1 MVSLAEN
8 GYLVI
13 RNKLSSTQ
21 IQYARDCFKKDK
33 INYQNIKKVN
43 ENYLRIAG
51 ETVGQKLTCMKFR
64 ASNNNNSVDA
74 GAFHRDYHI
83 NSQVANPLPVY
94 TCLLYLDDST
104 MQLIPGTHQQR
115 HMCLPKAMKRF
126 KDKKNID
133 VKAGDILII
142 YASIIHRGIFYKKQE
157 NRRLI
162 QQFDCVDVSTLDLQK
177 KQILHVP
184 CVNKCYNT
192 IADLAVKLNK
202 VKPLSNSLNYIYYLN
217 VAMGYVRL
225 VSLEKKLGYPE
236 VVGFSSEV
244 NQARYQPKNKGWE
257 VGNKYITN
265 YPVLDLPAS
274 KLGKYRSY
282 NQINPALLV
291 TQFILL
297 LVLSVI
303 IIVYVISLVRNSNKP
318 IRKVTN
324 TKKSGNKNKNSK
336 K

>member
-1 MVSLAEN
+1 MFSLAQD
-8 GYLVI
+8 GYLII
-13 RNKLSSTQ
+13 RNKLTEEQ
-21 IQYARDCFKKDK
+21 LKFARSCFNKNTIDYKK
-33 INYQNIKKVN
+33 IKKVN

-51 ETVGQKLTCMKFR
+51 ETVGKNLTCMKFR

-74 GAFHRDYHI
+74 GAFHRDYHL
-83 NSQVANPLPVY
+83 NPQVQNPLPVY

-104 MQLIPGTHQQR
+104 MQLIPGTHQER
-115 HMCLPKAMKRF
+115 HMSLPQAMGRF
-126 KDKKNID
+126 KDKKNIN
-133 VKAGDILII
+133 VRAGDILII
-142 YASIIHRGIFYKKQE
+142 YASIIHRGIFYKKQD

-162 QQFDCVDVSTLDLQK
+162 QQFDCVDVKNLPTLK

-192 IADLAVKLNK
+192 LADMAVKLNK
-202 VKPLSNSLNYIYYLN
+202 IKPVSNSLNYIYYLN

-225 VSLEKKLGYPE
+225 VNLEKILGYPE

-244 NQARYQPKNKGWE
+244 NQARYVPKNKGWE

-265 YPVLDLPAS
+265 YNVLDLPVS

-282 NQINPALLV
+282 NQINTGLLV

-297 LVLSVI
+297 LVLVI
-303 IIVYVISLVRNSNKP
+303 IIIIYLICLVRES
-318 IRKVTN
+318 
-324 TKKSGNKNKNSK
+324 KNKKTVSK
-336 K
+336 GRKRKFRN

>member
-1 MVSLAEN
+1 MVSLAQD
-8 GYLVI
+8 GYLII
-13 RNKLSSTQ
+13 RNKLSVRELEF
-21 IQYARDCFKKDK
+21 ARACFQNKTIDYK
-33 INYQNIKKVN
+33 NIKKIN

-51 ETVGQKLTCMKFR
+51 ETVGKKLTCMKYR

-83 NSQVANPLPVY
+83 NPQVVNPLPVY

-104 MQLIPGTHQQR
+104 MQLIPGSHNER

-142 YASIIHRGIFYKKQE
+142 YASIIHRGIFYRKQE

-162 QQFDCVDVSTLDLQK
+162 QQFDCVDVKNLELHK
-177 KQILHVP
+177 KQILHIP

-192 IADLAVKLNK
+192 IADMAVKLNK

-225 VSLEKKLGYPE
+225 VNLEKKLGYPGI
-236 VVGFSSEV
+236 VGFSSEV

-265 YPVLDLPAS
+265 YPVLDLPTS

-282 NQINPALLV
+282 NQINLALL
-291 TQFILL
+291 
-297 LVLSVI
+297 
-303 IIVYVISLVRNSNKP
+303 
-318 IRKVTN
+318 
-324 TKKSGNKNKNSK
+324 
-336 K
+336 

>member
-1 MVSLAEN
+1 MVSLAQD
-8 GYLVI
+8 GYLII
-13 RNKLSSTQ
+13 RNKISKEDLKF
-21 IQYARDCFKKDK
+21 ARSCFNQSK

-51 ETVGQKLTCMKFR
+51 ETVGKKLTCMKFR

-74 GAFHRDYHI
+74 GAFHRDYHL
-83 NSQVANPLPVY
+83 NPQEKNPLPVY

-104 MQLIPGTHQQR
+104 MQLIPGTHQER
-115 HMCLPKAMKRF
+115 HMSLPQAMKRF

-133 VKAGDILII
+133 VKAGDILLI
-142 YASIIHRGIFYKKQE
+142 YASIIHRGIFYRKQA

-162 QQFDCVDVSTLDLQK
+162 QQFDCVDVKNLPLHM

-192 IADLAVKLNK
+192 LADLAVKMNK
-202 VKPLSNSLNYIYYLN
+202 IKPLSNSFNYIYYLN
-217 VAMGYVRL
+217 VAQGYVRL
-225 VSLEKKLGYPE
+225 VNLEKKLGYPE

-244 NQARYQPKNKGWE
+244 NQARYEPKNNGWE

-265 YPVLDLPAS
+265 YQLQDLPAS

-282 NQINPALLV
+282 NQINTGLLV

-297 LVLSVI
+297 LVLAI
-303 IIVYVISLVRNSNKP
+303 IIILYVICLVKESR
-318 IRKVTN
+318 
-324 TKKSGNKNKNSK
+324 TKKSASK
-336 K
+336 SRKRQKGRK